1 MNTPNEDKASSS
13 AANALSSTAIDSIKD
28 ILTTPL
34 ANPHQLS
41 VTPPKVKLSWLKE
54 TDDDDG
60 DALEI
65 IEEVPPPNRPA
76 KSWRTSRLNGENVR
90 ELEISNRNNSRK
102 LTTANVNNDDRL
114 GSKPK
119 LTNMSLLSTNVAHA
133 TLERC
138 LLGCNRD
145 ELKNNNQ
152 QPSYNNSILSESE
165 DSAETATYIDYSKQ
179 CKAGHV
185 IDLLELRRLSSRGIP
200 DEPPEHK
207 RNRVRAASAPANN
220 INDAHN
226 NELLSTSSSAGNI
239 QSSAGNPHRSY
250 RPLVWRVLL
259 GYLPPETSLWNEVL
273 TRECALYNNFVKEM
287 FVTTCPAPHEMYNAS
302 DLEKRRVEEEEHVK
316 TQEYL
321 RGQQV
326 FREKED
332 GDDEDEA
339 GEIPPPPPAPPEE
352 QVLSTPK
359 LTQGLLSARM
369 QQEWIHGDDVY
380 QTPDD
385 GSSEDGGGNGNSL
398 SRISPLCAMN
408 TPRTRS
414 RKAMSVGSTI
424 SEEKSVPTISEVED
438 RSNLKTGEENVIDR
452 MNNLL
457 LPEDMEESKTQLDES
472 RTYNE
477 KVDATQLS
485 TQDNQDSK
493 PSITLSPSQDIEEEE
508 NLLLLDEIRKDV
520 IRTHPDLRFFLEP
533 KEDLGQKR
541 YAALERILF
550 VWAKLNKGVRYVQ
563 GMNEIVGTL
572 YFVLAH
578 DSNEDWAKEAEAD
591 TYFLFN
597 SIMVV

>member
-1 MNTPNEDKASSS
+1 M
-13 AANALSSTAIDSIKD
+13 DSIKD

-34 ANPHQLS
+34 TNPHQLS
-41 VTPPKVKLSWLKE
+41 VTPPKVKLSWLKD
-54 TDDDDG
+54 TDDDG

-76 KSWRTSRLNGENVR
+76 KSWRTSRLNGGDAR

-102 LTTANVNNDDRL
+102 INSEVTTTNVNNDDRL

-138 LLGCNRD
+138 LLGCSKD
-145 ELKNNNQ
+145 ELNNRNQ
-152 QPSYNNSILSESE
+152 PYNDSILSESA
-165 DSAETATYIDYSKQ
+165 DVVETATNIDYSKQ
-179 CKAGHV
+179 CTAGHV

-200 DEPPEHK
+200 DEPPEHQ
-207 RNRVRAASAPANN
+207 RNRVRSSSAPVNN
-220 INDAHN
+220 TTTASNTNNAHN
-226 NELLSTSSSAGNI
+226 NELSTSSSAGNI

-273 TRECALYNNFVKEM
+273 TRDRALYNNFVKEM
-287 FVTTCPAPHEMYNAS
+287 FVTTCPAPHEVYNAS
-302 DLEKRRVEEEEHVK
+302 DLDKRRVEEEEHVK

-332 GDDEDEA
+332 DDNDD
-339 GEIPPPPPAPPEE
+339 EIPPPPPAPPDEE
-352 QVLSTPK
+352 EEALSTPK

-369 QQEWIHGDDVY
+369 QQEWVHGDDVY

-385 GSSEDGGGNGNSL
+385 RSSEDGGGNGNNSL

-424 SEEKSVPTISEVED
+424 SEEKSVATSEADEPSD
-438 RSNLKTGEENVIDR
+438 RKKEEYVVTDR

-457 LPEDMEESKTQLDES
+457 LPEDIKETDES
-472 RTYNE
+472 RTHNK
-477 KVDATQLS
+477 KVDSTQLFA
-485 TQDNQDSK
+485 QDNQDSK

-508 NLLLLDEIRKDV
+508 NILLLDEIRKDV

-550 VWAKLNKGVRYVQ
+550 VWAKLNKGVS
-563 GMNEIVGTL
+563 IL
-572 YFVLAH
+572 YLIGNKNFVRNGESL
-578 DSNEDWAKEAEAD
+578 
-591 TYFLFN
+591 L
-597 SIMVV
+597 